1 VIQYGQVTPRL
12 SMTSLETSNRNWLA
26 TAKAQADLSRDA
38 AALADRICRGTT
50 RGADDMS
57 ELWRLVR
64 LARELGA

>member
-1 VIQYGQVTPRL
+1 
-12 SMTSLETSNRNWLA
+12 MANLETTNHNWLA
-26 TAKAQADLSRDA
+26 TAKAQADLSRDV

-64 LARELGA
+64 LARELGV

>member
-1 VIQYGQVTPRL
+1 
-12 SMTSLETSNRNWLA
+12 MTTLETGNRNWLV
-26 TAKAQADLSRDA
+26 TAKAQADLSRDV

>member
-1 VIQYGQVTPRL
+1 
-12 SMTSLETSNRNWLA
+12 MTQLETTNSDWLA
-26 TAKAQADLSRDA
+26 TAKAQADLSREV

-57 ELWRLVR
+57 ELWRIVR

>member
-1 VIQYGQVTPRL
+1 
-12 SMTSLETSNRNWLA
+12 MTQLETANRNWLE
-26 TAKAQADLSRDA
+26 TAKAQSDLSRDV

-57 ELWRLVR
+57 ELWRVVR

>member
-1 VIQYGQVTPRL
+1 MGTSHTKTPT
-12 SMTSLETSNRNWLA
+12 MTTLETTDRDWLT
-26 TAKAQADLSRDA
+26 TAKAQADLSRDV

>member
-1 VIQYGQVTPRL
+1 
-12 SMTSLETSNRNWLA
+12 MTQLETSNRNWLA
-26 TAKAQADLSRDA
+26 AAKAQSDLSRDV

-57 ELWRLVR
+57 ELWRVVR

>member
-1 VIQYGQVTPRL
+1 
-12 SMTSLETSNRNWLA
+12 MTNLETSNRNWLA
-26 TAKAQADLSRDA
+26 TAKAQADLSRDV

-57 ELWRLVR
+57 EFWRLVR

>member
-1 VIQYGQVTPRL
+1 MPTLQTTN
-12 SMTSLETSNRNWLA
+12 SDWLA
-26 TAKAQADLSRDA
+26 TAKAQADLSRDV

-57 ELWRLVR
+57 ELWRVVR

>member
-1 VIQYGQVTPRL
+1 
-12 SMTSLETSNRNWLA
+12 MTTLETSNRNWLTA
-26 TAKAQADLSRDA
+26 AKAQADLSRDV

-64 LARELGA
+64 LARQLGA

>member
-1 VIQYGQVTPRL
+1 MQTIT
-12 SMTSLETSNRNWLA
+12 ERNHDWLA
-26 TAKAQADLSRDA
+26 TAKAQADLSRDV

>member
-1 VIQYGQVTPRL
+1 
-12 SMTSLETSNRNWLA
+12 MTTLETTNRDWLA
-26 TAKAQADLSRDA
+26 TAKAQADLSRDV

>member
-1 VIQYGQVTPRL
+1 
-12 SMTSLETSNRNWLA
+12 MTTLETSNRDWLA
-26 TAKAQADLSRDA
+26 TAKAQSDLSRDV

-50 RGADDMS
+50 RGVEDMS